1 MTVTA
6 HQKKEDAGKNLKFSS
21 RFEPLD
27 LPLHGVRLPQFKI
40 EDKYF
45 KEYEIDKSVTN
56 LEFLRHL

>member
-1 MTVTA
+1 MTVTT

-40 EDKYF
+40 EDKHFDSTVGLALHVVCY
-45 KEYEIDKSVTN
+45 
-56 LEFLRHL
+56 